1 MNFVK
6 KPSARARKSQARC
19 GDKYPAPCVHREKPG
34 NQRTRLTVWNGSG
47 AMQQDRLTP
56 ERAVSIS
63 DLTAEGNGTSGWG
76 RRCGVRPGAGAGGSC
91 KEPARNGERP
101 RPAGPGPA
109 VPRPPAAPSPA
120 AAPTALGPAG
130 SPTATGGGVCPS
142 RVRPGAA
149 ASHSPEGGAGPP
161 ADRTQVT
168 LGGVRRAVRCLGC
181 GAVPPCGAVPFSA
194 VLFCSVP
201 CCSVLFCAVPSCFVP
216 CRSVPC
222 PARSGRA
229 RPSQPAPSRERAP
242 ARGAAAAAV
251 TAARARRRREGR
263 APLRS
268 ALRGRGS
275 PRPSRGT
282 GAAGGGG
289 ALALPALGRK
299 RFQELRGCG
308 GRKSCGAPCGERLQW
323 HHPRA
328 REGGVPSRLLPA
340 PCEHPHDEM
349 WIKVC
354 VPPWTVNTHSCV

>member
-19 GDKYPAPCVHREKPG
+19 SDKYPAPCVHREKPG

-63 DLTAEGNGTSGWG
+63 DLTAEGNGTSGRG
-76 RRCGVRPGAGAGGSC
+76 GRCGVRPGAGAGGSC
-91 KEPARNGERP
+91 QEPARNGERP

-109 VPRPPAAPSPA
+109 VPRPPAAPSSA

-194 VLFCSVP
+194 VPFCSLP
-201 CCSVLFCAVPSCFVP
+201 CRSVLCRAVLFCAVPFRAVP
-216 CRSVPC
+216 S
-222 PARSGRA
+222 AERA
-229 RPSQPAPSRERAP
+229 RASQPTS
-242 ARGAAAAAV
+242 AV
-251 TAARARRRREGR
+251 T
-263 APLRS
+263 
-268 ALRGRGS
+268 
-275 PRPSRGT
+275 
-282 GAAGGGG
+282 
-289 ALALPALGRK
+289 
-299 RFQELRGCG
+299 
-308 GRKSCGAPCGERLQW
+308 
-323 HHPRA
+323 
-328 REGGVPSRLLPA
+328 
-340 PCEHPHDEM
+340 
-349 WIKVC
+349 
-354 VPPWTVNTHSCV
+354 